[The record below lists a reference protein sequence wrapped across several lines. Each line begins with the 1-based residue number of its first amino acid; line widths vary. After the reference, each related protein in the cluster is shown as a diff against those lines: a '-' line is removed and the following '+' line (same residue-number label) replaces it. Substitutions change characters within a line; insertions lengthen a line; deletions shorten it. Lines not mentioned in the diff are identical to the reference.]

1 MNHPVSAYLVPE
13 AGAAVE
19 SRRATSAGHMLGLE
33 LLSPLAERRQ
43 VAGPRGDAIVE
54 IAAESALGLFFR
66 EVAAGGADETKTG
79 WGASRAAEAVF
90 QGTKSARVSN
100 RAKLT
105 IFLFSKLKTGIESVV
120 SGIDKFRAARDFLL
134 ANRTDYDVAYRGFQ
148 WPKLD
153 RFNWALDW
161 FDSIAEGERCNQR
174 ALWVVFEDG
183 AESKLS
189 FRQLSNRSSQIANYY
204 RELGIGR
211 GDCVMVMLGNIPPLW
226 ETVLALIKLGA
237 VILPATPLLSGG
249 DLADRIQRGRVRH
262 IVCATDC
269 VPRFDHLGRHCTR
282 IVVGGPVPE
291 WHTYEHGYGASTEFK
306 PEGETQASDPM
317 QLYFTSGTTSQPKLV
332 MHSHVTYPVGHLST
346 MYWIGL
352 RPGDIHCNIS
362 SPGWAKHAWSC
373 FFAPWNA
380 EATVFVPNQ
389 SRFNAKG
396 LLDTITRANVTTF
409 CAPPTVW
416 RILVTH
422 QLADYKTKLRELV
435 SAGEPLNPEIIDH
448 VQSVW
453 GLTVRD
459 GYGQTESTAVAGTS
473 PAQLVKPASLGRPL
487 PGFKLVLMDVND
499 RETNEG
505 ELCVTLGPRP
515 VGLMPG
521 YQEDDGTLCPLEGK
535 VHRTGDV
542 MSRDADG
549 YLTFVGRGDDVFKA
563 SDYRIS
569 PFELESAL
577 IEHPEVVECAVVPS
591 PDPIRSAL
599 PKAFVI
605 LQSGVEPS
613 REIALSIFRH
623 IRRVLAPFN
632 RIRRIEFSDL
642 PKTISGKI
650 RRVELRHREAA
661 NVQSGGRPAFEF
673 REEDFPEL
681 E

>member
-1 MNHPVSAYLVPE
+1 
-13 AGAAVE
+13 
-19 SRRATSAGHMLGLE
+19 
-33 LLSPLAERRQ
+33 
-43 VAGPRGDAIVE
+43 
-54 IAAESALGLFFR
+54 
-66 EVAAGGADETKTG
+66 
-79 WGASRAAEAVF
+79 
-90 QGTKSARVSN
+90 
-100 RAKLT
+100 
-105 IFLFSKLKTGIESVV
+105 
-120 SGIDKFRAARDFLL
+120 
-134 ANRTDYDVAYRGFQ
+134 
-148 WPKLD
+148 
-153 RFNWALDW
+153 
-161 FDSIAEGERCNQR
+161 
-174 ALWVVFEDG
+174 
-183 AESKLS
+183 
-189 FRQLSNRSSQIANYY
+189 
-204 RELGIGR
+204 
-211 GDCVMVMLGNIPPLW
+211 
-226 ETVLALIKLGA
+226 
-237 VILPATPLLSGG
+237 
-249 DLADRIQRGRVRH
+249 
-262 IVCATDC
+262 
-269 VPRFDHLGRHCTR
+269 
-282 IVVGGPVPE
+282 
-291 WHTYEHGYGASTEFK
+291 
-306 PEGETQASDPM
+306 M
-317 QLYFTSGTTSQPKLV
+317 QLYFTSGTTSKPKLV

-380 EATVFVPNQ
+380 EATVFIPNQ

-396 LLDTITRANVTTF
+396 LLETITAASVTTF

-422 QLADYKTKLRELV
+422 QLADYKTKLREVV

-448 VQSVW
+448 VQGVW

-473 PAQLVKPASLGRPL
+473 PAQPVKPASLGRPL
-487 PGFKLVLMDVND
+487 PGFELVLLDAND
-499 RETNEG
+499 RETSEG
-505 ELCVTLGPRP
+505 ELCVTLDRRP
-515 VGLMPG
+515 LGLMPG
-521 YQEDDGTLCPLEGK
+521 YQEDDGTISPLEGN
-535 VHRTGDV
+535 VHRTGDI

-605 LQSGVEPS
+605 LQSGVKPS
-613 REIALSIFRH
+613 REIALSIFQHVRK
-623 IRRVLAPFN
+623 VLAPFN

-650 RRVELRHREAA
+650 RRVELRYREAA
-661 NVQSGGRPAFEF
+661 NVQSGRRPEFEF

>member
-1 MNHPVSAYLVPE
+1 
-13 AGAAVE
+13 
-19 SRRATSAGHMLGLE
+19 
-33 LLSPLAERRQ
+33 
-43 VAGPRGDAIVE
+43 
-54 IAAESALGLFFR
+54 
-66 EVAAGGADETKTG
+66 
-79 WGASRAAEAVF
+79 
-90 QGTKSARVSN
+90 
-100 RAKLT
+100 
-105 IFLFSKLKTGIESVV
+105 V
-120 SGIDKFRAARDFLL
+120 SGTDRFRAARDFLL
-134 ANRTDYDVAYRGFQ
+134 ANRTDYDVAYRDFQ

-161 FDSIAEGERCNQR
+161 FDSIAAGERCDQP
-174 ALWVVFEDG
+174 AIWVVFEDG
-183 AESKLS
+183 TETKLS

-204 RELGIGR
+204 RELGIAR
-211 GDCVMVMLGNIPPLW
+211 GDRVMVMLGNVPPLW

-237 VILPATPLLSGG
+237 VILPTTPLLSGG
-249 DLADRIQRGRVRH
+249 DLADRIERGRVRH

-269 VPRFDHLGRHCTR
+269 VLRFDHLGKHCTR
-282 IVVGGPVPE
+282 VVVGGPVPE
-291 WHTYEHGYGASTEFK
+291 WHAYEDGYGASAEFK
-306 PEGETQASDPM
+306 LDGDTRASDPM
-317 QLYFTSGTTSQPKLV
+317 QLYFTSGTTSKPKLV

-396 LLDTITRANVTTF
+396 LLETITAASVTTF

-422 QLADYKTKLRELV
+422 QLTDYKTKLREVV

-448 VQSVW
+448 VQGVW

-487 PGFKLVLMDVND
+487 PGFELVLLDAND
-499 RETNEG
+499 REANEG
-505 ELCVTLGPRP
+505 ELCVTLAPRP
-515 VGLMPG
+515 LGLMPG
-521 YQEDDGTLCPLEGK
+521 YQEDDGTISPLEGK

-577 IEHPEVVECAVVPS
+577 IEHPKVVECAVVPS

-605 LQSGVEPS
+605 LQSGIEPS
-613 REIALSIFRH
+613 REIALSIFQH
-623 IRRVLAPFN
+623 IRKVLAPFN
-632 RIRRIEFSDL
+632 RIRRIEFSDV

-661 NVQSGGRPAFEF
+661 NVRSGGRPAFEF

>member
-1 MNHPVSAYLVPE
+1 MS
-13 AGAAVE
+13 
-19 SRRATSAGHMLGLE
+19 
-33 LLSPLAERRQ
+33 
-43 VAGPRGDAIVE
+43 
-54 IAAESALGLFFR
+54 
-66 EVAAGGADETKTG
+66 
-79 WGASRAAEAVF
+79 
-90 QGTKSARVSN
+90 GTDR
-100 RAKLT
+100 
-105 IFLFSKLKTGIESVV
+105 
-120 SGIDKFRAARDFLL
+120 FRAARDFLL
-134 ANRTDYDVAYRGFQ
+134 VNRTNYDVAYKGFQ
-148 WPKLD
+148 WPKLE

-161 FDSIAEGERCNQR
+161 FDRIAAGERCDQR

-183 AESKLS
+183 TEIKLS

-204 RELGIGR
+204 RELGISR
-211 GDCVMVMLGNIPPLW
+211 GDPVLVMLGNVPPLW

-249 DLADRIQRGRVRH
+249 DLTDRIERGRVRH
-262 IVCATDC
+262 IVCATDS
-269 VPRFDHLGRHCTR
+269 VPRFEHLGKHCTR
-282 IVVGGPVPE
+282 VVVGGPVPE
-291 WHTYEHGYGASTEFK
+291 WHAYEDGYGASAEFK
-306 PEGETQASDPM
+306 PDGETPASDPM
-317 QLYFTSGTTSQPKLV
+317 EVYFTSGTTAKPKLV

-352 RPGDIHCNIS
+352 EPGDIHCNIS

-396 LLDTITRANVTTF
+396 LLESITAAGVTTF

-416 RILVTH
+416 RILVTQ
-422 QLADYKTKLRELV
+422 QLADYKTKLREAV

-448 VQSVW
+448 VQRVW

-459 GYGQTESTAVAGTS
+459 GYGQTESSAVVGTS
-473 PAQLVKPASLGRPL
+473 PRQRVKPGSLGRPF
-487 PGFKLVLMDVND
+487 PGFELGLLDAD
-499 RETNEG
+499 HRETNEG
-505 ELCVTLGPRP
+505 ELCVMLDPRP
-515 VGLMPG
+515 LGLMAG
-521 YQEDDGTLCPLEGK
+521 YQEDDGTISPLEGK

-549 YLTFVGRGDDVFKA
+549 YFTFVGRADDVFKV

-599 PKAFVI
+599 PKAFII
-605 LQSGVEPS
+605 LQSDVKPS
-613 REIALSIFRH
+613 REIALSIFQH
-623 IRRVLAPFN
+623 IRKVLAPFN

-650 RRVELRHREAA
+650 RRVELRQREAA
-661 NVQSGGRPAFEF
+661 NVQSGRRPEFEF

-681 E
+681 Q